1 MSSLGGKKKSRR
13 PQKLL
18 EKSSKEMLSDYVTGV
33 VWSSDGK
40 TLAAS
45 SAAGEVILWQGN
57 NSISILQE
65 PIESSIDCL
74 SFSHDG
80 KYLAAGGQN
89 GQVKIWYLP
98 TKELVT
104 TLENAPAWVDQLA
117 WSCSCHQLAFSLGR
131 SVQVWDLDT
140 QAVVTTLNF
149 EASSVFSLAWHPIAA
164 YLAIAG
170 YQGVKIWCGED
181 WHDDPYLLSIPSAS
195 QAIAWS
201 PDGKYLAC
209 GNLDQTLAVV
219 EWGNPHPWVMRGF
232 PGKVRSLA
240 WSNLKTV
247 LGAPLLAAAS
257 TQSAI
262 VWEKQWQEADGWEA
276 WELEG
281 HTETVTAIA
290 FSPDRFL
297 LASASEDGRVCLWD
311 SAEELVQILS
321 GADDGFS
328 CLAWQPQGQFLA
340 AGGQN
345 GELLIWAKSI
355 AGQGFG

>member
-18 EKSSKEMLSDYVTGV
+18 EKSSQQMLSDYVTGV

-57 NSISILQE
+57 NSISILQD

-80 KYLAAGGQN
+80 KYLATGGQN

-104 TLENAPAWVDQLA
+104 TVENAPAWVDQLA

-170 YQGVKIWCGED
+170 YQGVKVWRGED

-195 QAIAWS
+195 QAIAFRIRRW
-201 PDGKYLAC
+201 PC
-209 GNLDQTLAVV
+209 
-219 EWGNPHPWVMRGF
+219 
-232 PGKVRSLA
+232 
-240 WSNLKTV
+240 
-247 LGAPLLAAAS
+247 
-257 TQSAI
+257 I
-262 VWEKQWQEADGWEA
+262 
-276 WELEG
+276 
-281 HTETVTAIA
+281 
-290 FSPDRFL
+290 
-297 LASASEDGRVCLWD
+297 WD
-311 SAEELVQILS
+311 SAERLVQTLS

-340 AGGQN
+340 AGGEN
-345 GELLIWAKSI
+345 GELLIWAKSM
-355 AGQGFG
+355 AGQGFS